1 MSKNEVKQVTGKV
14 ADEKDS
20 GSTFSF
26 FGTKKKEVSYPPRHV
41 IIDYREGVEKTVKSS
56 VESEIFS
63 VVKDLEW
70 GKSGVEYRIIKVTDH
85 PHLDPGYA
93 YEVQLNGDGG
103 SYLEAA
109 LQELKD
115 KSVRQVWIEC
125 TKNEW
130 SFVELKNGV
139 IQTSFSPL
147 PAEDYDV
154 VIGLDAHVRNKM
166 KPLFADN
173 YVFYYIS
180 LIALFMSTLALT
192 GASLFKYVWLDETK
206 EMVNKKFYTQEQYMP
221 VDALRGASSSSSFR
235 LSAVRYNPAK
245 KWHFILEE
253 KSDGIVTIY
262 EQKVNQDGTYGPR
275 VKIESRDLN
284 GVEIKSTE
292 TAEGVISNAN

>member
-1 MSKNEVKQVTGKV
+1 MSKIETETVTENV
-14 ADEKDS
+14 ANKKND
-20 GSTFSF
+20 GTTFSF
-26 FGTKKKEVSYPPRHV
+26 FGAKKKEVSYPPRHV
-41 IIDYREGVEKTVKSS
+41 IIDYKEGIEKTVKSS

-63 VVKDLEW
+63 VVKDLGW
-70 GKSGVEYRIIKVTDH
+70 GKTGVEYRIIKVTDH

-103 SYLEAA
+103 SYIEAA
-109 LQELKD
+109 LRELKD

-139 IQTSFSPL
+139 VETSFSPL
-147 PAEDYDV
+147 PAEDDDV
-154 VIGLDAHVRNKM
+154 VIGLDEHIRNKM

-192 GASLFKYVWLDETK
+192 GASLFKYVWLDEAK

-221 VDALRGASSSSSFR
+221 VEALRGASSSSSFR

-262 EQKVNQDGTYGPR
+262 EQKVNQDGTYGLR
-275 VKIESRDLN
+275 VKIESRDED
-284 GVEIKSTE
+284 GMEVKSKEVTDE
-292 TAEGVISNAN
+292 VVPDVN